1 MMKPRCLVRPCR
13 VIFTLGALGA
23 LGAMGALGVGG
34 TGVAAAAEPR
44 IEDLPGYLPF
54 AELAILPHQ
63 DLKVEINLEGA
74 LLDMIGA
81 ASGDDPEMAK
91 LMSGLK
97 SIRVQVANLKD
108 GNAAP
113 IHARL
118 EQTAAWLDQHGW
130 KTIVRSH
137 DKEEEDFIYV
147 RESGGAIVGLTVLTF
162 QPGDEAAVINIVGR
176 LDPAQ
181 IGRLGRGLHLPQ
193 LEHVPAPGDGR
204 HANP

>member
-1 MMKPRCLVRPCR
+1 MDKPRRLVRPCLAIL
-13 VIFTLGALGA
+13 VLGALGA
-23 LGAMGALGVGG
+23 GCGA
-34 TGVAAAAEPR
+34 AAAAEPR

-74 LLDMIGA
+74 LLDMIA
-81 ASGDDPEMAK
+81 SASGDDPEMAK

-97 SIRVQVANLKD
+97 SIRVQIATLKE
-108 GNAAP
+108 GNAAS

-118 EQTAAWLDQHGW
+118 DQTAAWLDQHGW
-130 KTIVRSH
+130 KTIVKAR
-137 DKEEEDFIYV
+137 DKGDEEDFIYV
-147 RESGGAIVGLTVLTF
+147 REAGGAIVGLTVLTF
-162 QPGDEAAVINIVGR
+162 QPGGEAAVINIVGR

-204 HANP
+204 HSNP